1 MAGGG
6 CRRADPRG
14 GLRLKFSLER
24 AVDIAHP
31 EGAGFLLAGMER
43 IDTPDDRTVVI
54 ELSAPDI
61 TFASRLAYSIG
72 TIVPSDGDYTA
83 PDDGTAGN
91 PERFVNEDLVAS
103 GPYEVTDF
111 RENESI
117 TLEAFD
123 DYWGDEPANDRVL
136 VQFFEDG
143 AQMQAALEAGEIDI
157 AFRDLTPQQRQDLQD
172 SDEIDVIEGD
182 GATIRYIVLNPF
194 LEPMD
199 DLATRRALAAGVDR
213 QRIIDEVLA
222 GGGEPLYSMVPTT
235 FDAYVP
241 AFREQY
247 GQDDPEDFVDGKV
260 NLELWY
266 TPTHYGDTEASVA
279 QTLQRTLEETGVF
292 DVRLQST
299 EWAQYTEQAY
309 PGESGSYPAY
319 LLGWYPD
326 YLDPD
331 DYLEPFYAADA
342 FVGVYDDP
350 RMQRL
355 LAEEQA
361 ASSVDAAERQR
372 TFAQMQQL
380 AARDTPIVP
389 LYQQTPYAF
398 ASQGVQGV
406 QKTMD
411 LSQIFR
417 YYVISKTE

>member
-1 MAGGG
+1 M
-6 CRRADPRG
+6 
-14 GLRLKFSLER
+14 
-24 AVDIAHP
+24 
-31 EGAGFLLAGMER
+31 
-43 IDTPDDRTVVI
+43 
-54 ELSAPDI
+54 
-61 TFASRLAYSIG
+61 
-72 TIVPSDGDYTA
+72 
-83 PDDGTAGN
+83 
-91 PERFVNEDLVAS
+91 
-103 GPYEVTDF
+103 
-111 RENESI
+111 
-117 TLEAFD
+117 
-123 DYWGDEPANDRVL
+123 
-136 VQFFEDG
+136 
-143 AQMQAALEAGEIDI
+143 
-157 AFRDLTPQQRQDLQD
+157 
-172 SDEIDVIEGD
+172 
-182 GATIRYIVLNPF
+182 
-194 LEPMD
+194 
-199 DLATRRALAAGVDR
+199 
-213 QRIIDEVLA
+213 
-222 GGGEPLYSMVPTT
+222 
-235 FDAYVP
+235 
-241 AFREQY
+241 
-247 GQDDPEDFVDGKV
+247 
-260 NLELWY
+260 
-266 TPTHYGDTEASVA
+266 
-279 QTLQRTLEETGVF
+279 
-292 DVRLQST
+292 RLQST